1 MGSLCVRP
9 HFLGSV
15 GIFHWLLCKVVRNC
29 AWISEWGRAGAAFRP
44 PGSGTGFW
52 VRSAFLVGWC
62 AKVVRNCMSFGIET
76 APVFSYSYDSTR
88 ACGQPHSEVACGSGI
103 RGDFGFVG
111 VTAGLRGSCPIT
123 ASIAAHGNGQ
133 QIRQGWAGFTLV
145 VLLDQNLKLQR
156 IGFVRRENPGALQLF
171 QELLDRGALRGEGRL
186 HLTPM
191 GVGVGPPSH
200 GGGRQSSFDRAERKI
215 AQGREILQAVLL
227 AIERHKRTPSATG
240 KQGAVI
246 VDGVRSRREDDIAC
260 LRRENQFID
269 ADGRKAG
276 GEVAGTKTED
286 TTTLTGP
293 FARPE
298 ARAVNYVKNM
308 ANVDL
313 G

>member
-1 MGSLCVRP
+1 MRAFTTGSLGTAKGSLSMITQLNCSPGTSTPCQKDDVAKSTQ
-9 HFLGSV
+9 LGV
-15 GIFHWLLCKVVRNC
+15 ARN
-29 AWISEWGRAGAAFRP
+29 S
-44 PGSGTGFW
+44 S
-52 VRSAFLVGWC
+52 S
-62 AKVVRNCMSFGIET
+62 S
-76 APVFSYSYDSTR
+76 
-88 ACGQPHSEVACGSGI
+88 
-103 RGDFGFVG
+103 
-111 VTAGLRGSCPIT
+111 
-123 ASIAAHGNGQ
+123 
-133 QIRQGWAGFTLV
+133 
-145 VLLDQNLKLQR
+145 
-156 IGFVRRENPGALQLF
+156 
-171 QELLDRGALRGEGRL
+171 ALRG
-186 HLTPM
+186 P
-191 GVGVGPPSH
+191 VPCISVGPPSH